1 MTRVGKSPPLQT
13 ITLNLSWAEQKKLL
27 NWKQVVDEQNINS
40 LEISN
45 L

>member
-13 ITLNLSWAEQKKLL
+13 ITLNQAEQKKLL